1 VAALHLLL
9 CALLLRTFLL
19 KFPRSFTP
27 GEALLLAQG
36 TSLYAVHAITITC
49 SQLLPSHV
57 LPLGLLPPAPPSS
70 SSIDLFLARAD
81 ASVQALVLAM
91 LLLPLLSSTVSA
103 PASATRPAQ
112 HGGRT
117 AAFYAALLLLLGHL
131 VPLWLALAAHAAHV
145 PPSPMLW
152 WLREVMANGP
162 LWLYWLLLL
171 LLLPLLSRLA
181 PSSTRTPHTIP
192 FAPPL
197 SAASPTPSTG
207 PTVPPPAAVPPVPHV
222 VPHVVLRKAFHVL
235 ALAMFLPPMLLQPAF
250 LRLAFGVCFAFFLLL
265 EAMRYQGIPPL
276 SAPLEAFLRPFTDAR
291 DAGPL
296 ILSHFSL
303 LLACMLPLSLT
314 PPAFLS
320 SSHSP
325 IQACH
330 VAPFA
335 GLLSVGIGDTMAS
348 VVGVRWGRQ
357 RVASDSPKSTKPIT
371 LSPQQAPMTASMVAC
386 VFSALLEAFTHQL
399 DNAFIPLL
407 HFALCCL

>member
-1 VAALHLLL
+1 SVAALHLLL

-36 TSLYAVHAITITC
+36 TSLYAVHAIAITC
-49 SQLLPSHV
+49 SQLLPSHL
-57 LPLGLLPPAPPSS
+57 LPLSLLPPAPPSS
-70 SSIDLFLARAD
+70 SSVNLFLARAD

-131 VPLWLALAAHAAHV
+131 VPLWLALAAHATHV
-145 PPSPMLW
+145 PPPPMLW
-152 WLREVMANGP
+152 WLREVLSNGP
-162 LWLYWLLLL
+162 LWLYWLLLLL

-192 FAPPL
+192 SAPPL
-197 SAASPTPSTG
+197 STASPTPSTG
-207 PTVPPPAAVPPVPHV
+207 FAVPPPAAVPP

-250 LRLAFGVCFAFFLLL
+250 LRLALGVCFAFFLLL

-335 GLLSVGIGDTMAS
+335 GLLSVGIGDTM
-348 VVGVRWGRQ
+348 
-357 RVASDSPKSTKPIT
+357 
-371 LSPQQAPMTASMVAC
+371 
-386 VFSALLEAFTHQL
+386 
-399 DNAFIPLL
+399 
-407 HFALCCL
+407 